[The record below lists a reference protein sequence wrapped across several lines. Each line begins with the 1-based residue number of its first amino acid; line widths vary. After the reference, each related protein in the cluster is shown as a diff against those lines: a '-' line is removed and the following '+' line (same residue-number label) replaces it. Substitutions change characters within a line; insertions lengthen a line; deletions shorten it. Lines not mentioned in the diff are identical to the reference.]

1 VKTLSAILLIVSTS
15 LIGFSQSSFN
25 ADDFDLDTSNFV
37 FGVRSE
43 AYSNS
48 TSLTATVLN
57 ATFTG
62 GYITP
67 ENKANILSRTQPIN
81 NSAMYWN
88 TSLFFS
94 QRIDSLFGKK
104 KSKLA
109 YFVNIADRQENLALF
124 SENATLL
131 ILNGNK
137 QFAGQSVSLLPLEFN
152 QFQYKQFQVGINKR
166 SSTGSYF
173 SIGLSFLY
181 GQKNTTGTSDQLD
194 VLTSEYGDRLSTD
207 AQFIIQQ
214 TEQNNTAPFN
224 YNGVGASLDFV
235 GKFDMYLLP
244 DSTNPATFHFSVKDM
259 GFINWHATS
268 QETEIDTFYS
278 YNGLYVENIF
288 DPNSNISGDNPQD
301 IFDSIVTKKNNAYTT
316 IIPTTI
322 HFYLEQ
328 YWNKWNFT
336 LGGSHR
342 INAYYYPYFYGKV
355 GYLVRDKWMFSGQLN
370 YGGYG
375 NLGGGAEVKY
385 ITPNYNIRL
394 GSSNLEG
401 FMAPTKYAGQSVYVL
416 LSFRI

>member
-1 VKTLSAILLIVSTS
+1 MKIFNIILLLFATS
-15 LIGFSQSSFN
+15 FSGFSQGTFN
-25 ADDFDLDTSNFV
+25 ADDFNLDSNNFV
-37 FGVRSE
+37 FGIRSE

-48 TSLTATVLN
+48 TSLSATVLN
-57 ATFTG
+57 ASFNG

-67 ENKANILSRTQPIN
+67 ENKENILSRTNSIN
-81 NSAMYWN
+81 NAAMYWN
-88 TSLFFS
+88 TSVFFS
-94 QRIDSLFGKK
+94 QRIDSLFGKN
-104 KSKLA
+104 KSELA

-137 QFAGQSVSLLPLEFN
+137 QFAGQSVSLIPLEFN
-152 QFQYKQFQVGINKR
+152 KFQYKQLQVGINKEY
-166 SSTGSYF
+166 STGSFF

-181 GQKNTTGTSDQLD
+181 GQKSIHGSTDRLD
-194 VLTSEYGDRLSTD
+194 ILTSQYGDRLSTD
-207 AQFIIQQ
+207 AQFVVQQ
-214 TEQNNTAPFN
+214 TEQNNTGLMN
-224 YNGVGASLDFV
+224 YNGAGASLDFV

-278 YNGLYVENIF
+278 YNGIYVENIF
-288 DPNSNISGDNPQD
+288 DPNSAISGDNPQD
-301 IFDSIVTKKNNAYTT
+301 IFDSIVTKKNRAYTT
-316 IIPTTI
+316 VIPTTI

-336 LGGSHR
+336 IGGSHR
-342 INAYYYPYFYGKV
+342 INAYYYPYFYGKA

-375 NLGGGAEVKY
+375 KLGGGVEVKY
-385 ITPNYNIRL
+385 LTPNYNLRL
-394 GSSNLEG
+394 GSSNMEG
-401 FMAPTKYAGQSVYVL
+401 FIAPTKYAGQSIYVL
-416 LSFRI
+416 LSFRL